1 MKIKWYQDHPKKAK
15 LLKPI
20 ARQQVAQTHMVQHH
34 RTYKFVS
41 TGVSCMILKFYNKR
55 HNPCGTEDIMVAM

>member
-1 MKIKWYQDHPKKAK
+1 MKIKWYQDHPEKAK

-34 RTYKFVS
+34 RVYKFVTS
-41 TGVSCMILKFYNKR
+41 YWCELYDIEILQQK
-55 HNPCGTEDIMVAM
+55 T